1 MLARA
6 NLSQTLA
13 GGTIKPTGTTHF
25 LVFTKNDDGEMATG
39 VNLLMSDQ

>member
-13 GGTIKPTGTTHF
+13 AGTIKPTGATHF